1 MEGGKIAENQGSE
14 KTAMLTYWEIAA
26 KPFIFRT
33 FTGLTLEAFQQL
45 LPAFEQ
51 AYLSWLEEQDLQ
63 RKTLRRREP
72 GGGRQARLHSIADKL
87 VFILF
92 YFKIYPT
99 QIVQGFFFGIS
110 QSQANEWIHR
120 LTPVL
125 NTALGYEKQLPARK
139 AADAEAVLA
148 ACPGLEFIIDG
159 SERQISRPKDK
170 EKQKSFYSGK
180 KRRHT
185 VKNTF
190 ISDKHTNKIKA
201 LGKTVPG
208 KQHDKKLAEE
218 EGWQF
223 PSGSH
228 VWKDTGYQGYEPDNT
243 TTHQPKKKPRSGE
256 LTTEEKEQNK
266 AISKERIGVEHS
278 IGGAKVYR
286 IVRDIFRNR
295 KADFEDRIIE
305 VACGLHNLRIDF
317 PVSI

>member
-1 MEGGKIAENQGSE
+1 
-14 KTAMLTYWEIAA
+14 MLTYWKIAT

-33 FTGLTLEAFQQL
+33 FTGLTIEAFQKL

-51 AYLSWLEEQDLQ
+51 AYLVSLEEQDTK
-63 RKTLRRREP
+63 RKTLRQRQP
-72 GGGRQARLHSIADKL
+72 GGGRHARLHNNADKL

-92 YFKIYPT
+92 YYKFYPT
-99 QIVQGFFFGIS
+99 QIVQGFFFGVS
-110 QSQANEWIHR
+110 QPQANEWIHR

-125 NTALGYEKQLPARK
+125 NMALGYEKQLPARK
-139 AADAEAVLA
+139 ATDAEAILA

-159 SERQISRPKDK
+159 SERQIARPKDK
-170 EKQKSFYSGK
+170 ERQKSFYSGK

-185 VKNTF
+185 IKNTF
-190 ISDKHTNKIKA
+190 ISNKRTKKIKV

-208 KQHDKKLAEE
+208 KKHDKKLADEE
-218 EGWQF
+218 DWRF

-243 TTHQPKKKPRSGE
+243 ITHQPKKKPRSGE
-256 LTTEEKEQNK
+256 LTAEEKEKNK
-266 AISKERIGVEHS
+266 AISKDRIGVEHS

-295 KADFEDRIIE
+295 KTDFEDSVMEI
-305 VACGLHNLRIDF
+305 ACGLHNLRIDF
-317 PVSI
+317 PVKA